1 MLNISGLHYRHGNRL
16 ILDDVDLQ
24 VGAGEIVCLVGPNGA
39 GKSTLLKCVN
49 RILSSQHAS
58 MTLDGTNLQGM
69 SRRDLA
75 RAVAYVPQHTGSSMS
90 LRVADMIALGRAPH
104 RTWNSSERDRRIVL
118 DAIERLN
125 LQTLSLRSY
134 DELSGGERQRVLLA
148 RALVQQGR
156 LLLLDEPTSDLDLH
170 HQLEAMTAAREVA
183 NNSAN
188 NIAGPQRSGVLI
200 AIHDLGL
207 AARFADRLVMLRE
220 GRVVAQGHWR
230 EVLTPR
236 HIEAVYGVSAR
247 VGSDGD
253 IPYVIPLRASSG
265 Q

>member
-1 MLNISGLHYRHGNRL
+1 MLNVSGLHYRHGKRL
-16 ILDDVDLQ
+16 ILDNVDLQ

-39 GKSTLLKCVN
+39 GKSTLLKCIN
-49 RILSSQHAS
+49 RIYHLMPSQHAG
-58 MTLDGTNLQGM
+58 MTLAGDNLQHM
-69 SRRDLA
+69 SRRNLA
-75 RAVAYVPQHTGSSMS
+75 RAIAYVPQHTGPAMS

-104 RTWNSSERDRRIVL
+104 RTWNSGEHDRRIVL
-118 DAIERLN
+118 DAIERLK
-125 LQTLSLRSY
+125 LQELALRPY

-170 HQLEAMTAAREVA
+170 HQLEAMTAARE
-183 NNSAN
+183 
-188 NIAGPQRSGVLI
+188 IADAQGSGVLI
-200 AIHDLGL
+200 AIHDLAL

-230 EVLTPR
+230 EVLTPQ

-247 VGSDGD
+247 IGSDGD
-253 IPYVIPLRASSG
+253 IPYVIPLRTP
-265 Q
+265 

>member
-1 MLNISGLHYRHGNRL
+1 MLNISGLHYRHGKRL
-16 ILDDVDLQ
+16 ILDNVDLQ

-39 GKSTLLKCVN
+39 GKSTLLKCIN
-49 RILSSQHAS
+49 RINRVMPSQHAG
-58 MTLDGTNLQGM
+58 MTLAGDNLQDM
-69 SRRDLA
+69 SRRNLA
-75 RAVAYVPQHTGSSMS
+75 RAIAYVPQHTGPAMS

-104 RTWNSSERDRRIVL
+104 RTWDSGDRDRRIVL
-118 DAIERLN
+118 DAIERLK
-125 LQTLSLRSY
+125 LQELALRPY

-170 HQLEAMTAAREVA
+170 HQLEAMTAARE
-183 NNSAN
+183 
-188 NIAGPQRSGVLI
+188 IADAQGSGVLI
-200 AIHDLGL
+200 AIHDLAL

-230 EVLTPR
+230 EVLTPQ

-247 VGSDGD
+247 IGSDGD
-253 IPYVIPLRASSG
+253 IPYVIPLRAP
-265 Q
+265 

>member
-1 MLNISGLHYRHGNRL
+1 MLTISGLRYRHGNRL
-16 ILDDVDLQ
+16 ILDNIDLQ

-49 RILSSQHAS
+49 RILSSQHTG
-58 MTLDGTNLQGM
+58 MTLDGANLQDM

-75 RAVAYVPQHTGSSMS
+75 RAVAYVPQHTGSAMS

-104 RTWNSSERDRRIVL
+104 RSWNSSEQDRRIVL
-118 DAIERLN
+118 DVIERLK
-125 LQTLSLRSY
+125 LHTLALRSY

-170 HQLEAMTAAREVA
+170 HQLEAMSAARE
-183 NNSAN
+183 
-188 NIAGPQRSGVLI
+188 IADIQCSGVLI

-207 AARFADRLVMLRE
+207 ASRFADRLVMLKE
-220 GRVVAQGHWR
+220 GRIVAQGHWR
-230 EVLTPR
+230 EVLTPQ

-247 VGSDGD
+247 IGSDGD
-253 IPYVIPLRASSG
+253 IPYVIPLRASTES
-265 Q
+265 

>member
-58 MTLDGTNLQGM
+58 MTLDGVSLYDM

-104 RTWNSSERDRRIVL
+104 RTWNSSERDRRIAL

-125 LQTLSLRSY
+125 LQALALRSY

-156 LLLLDEPTSDLDLH
+156 LLLLDEPTSDLDLY

-183 NNSAN
+183 D
-188 NIAGPQRSGVLI
+188 NIAGPRRSGVLI

-236 HIEAVYGVSAR
+236 HIETVYGVSAR

-253 IPYVIPLRASSG
+253 IPYVIPLRAS
-265 Q
+265 